1 MGQTVLSFDQN
12 LLETLQISTQIK
24 LYVISIKT
32 DQSLLN
38 GQYGSTRTIS
48 SSKKELSM
56 ETYVEYL
63 KGQSGSNFD

>member
-24 LYVISIKT
+24 LYVISIKI

-38 GQYGSTRTIS
+38 GQYGSTCT
-48 SSKKELSM
+48 
-56 ETYVEYL
+56 VP
-63 KGQSGSNFD
+63 D